1 MARPNT
7 VVRVGKI
14 QRRILLIRGE
24 KVILDADLA
33 EAYGVPTKALNQAI
47 RRNRD
52 RFPEDFMFQ
61 LTKAEKLEVV
71 TNCDHLRQLKFSHV
85 NPHVFTEHGAIMAAS
100 VLNSPKAVEV
110 SVFVVRAFVQL
121 REVLAGHKELAH
133 KIAQLERKLGDHDDQ
148 ILVLVE
154 AIKQLM
160 DPKPPPKIRQIGFN
174 PE

>member
-1 MARPNT
+1 MVMTGTAAFPPQ
-7 VVRVGKI
+7 VGIGYEAFWLRDYEYTLEGSIASYSDKELTDW
-14 QRRILLIRGE
+14 RIS
-24 KVILDADLA
+24 
-33 EAYGVPTKALNQAI
+33 
-47 RRNRD
+47 

-133 KIAQLERKLGDHDDQ
+133 KIAQLERKMGDHDDQ
-148 ILVLVE
+148 ILVPVE

-160 DPKPPPKIRQIGFN
+160 DPKPPKIRQIGFN